1 MGQECA
7 ILAEGLTKKFGG
19 FTAVDRIT
27 FSIERGE
34 IFGFLGPNGA
44 GKSTTIR
51 MLCGILKP
59 TSGKAY
65 VAGID
70 VEKDPDLLK
79 MHIGYM
85 SQKFSLYQD
94 LTVEENI
101 VLYAG
106 IYGTD
111 NRIFKEKHNELLNQ
125 LGLLKKRD
133 MLTKDLPT
141 GWKQRLSLACAIFHD
156 PDILF
161 LDEPTSG
168 VDPEARREF
177 WNLLYDLSSKG
188 TTVLVTSH
196 YMEEAEQCQRIGM
209 IFDGKLAMKGTP
221 KEIKEKI
228 PGAIY
233 EAEHPQIQKVSEAL
247 KGIPGIATV
256 SPFGKSLHILST
268 EPHLSAGIIA
278 KSLEEKGLKKVS
290 IREIPPSLE
299 DVFIYLFERGS

>member
-1 MGQECA
+1 MGQECS
-7 ILAEGLTKKFGG
+7 ILAEGLTKRFGK

-101 VLYAG
+101 ALYAG
-106 IYGTD
+106 IYGID

-133 MLTKDLPT
+133 IMTKDLPT
-141 GWKQRLSLACAIFHD
+141 GWKQRLSLACAIFHA

-209 IFDGKLAMKGTP
+209 IFDGKLAAKGTP
-221 KEIKEKI
+221 EEIKEKI

-247 KGIPGIATV
+247 KGIPGIADV

-299 DVFIYLFERGS
+299 DVFIYLFKRGN